1 MAAVSCGMLREAF
14 LCTSASSLQRLL
26 WLFCCAAGNV
36 EKLQKMLKIAE
47 MRNDVMGRFHNAL
60 YLGDIR
66 ERVKILE
73 DAGEP
78 WVPTLG
84 SFRGLGEQLSR
95 LSGSPARRPAG
106 SGE

>member
-1 MAAVSCGMLREAF
+1 MWHAEGSLSVYISQQLATTSVAV
-14 LCTSASSLQRLL
+14 
-26 WLFCCAAGNV
+26 CCAAGNV

-78 WVPTLG
+78 WVPILG